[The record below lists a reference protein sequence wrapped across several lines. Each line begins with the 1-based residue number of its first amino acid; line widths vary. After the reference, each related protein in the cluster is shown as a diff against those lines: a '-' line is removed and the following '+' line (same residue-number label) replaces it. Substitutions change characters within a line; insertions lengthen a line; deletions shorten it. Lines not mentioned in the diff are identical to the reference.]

1 MRPEGPLQRLA
12 LCIEYDGSSY
22 SGWQAQR
29 DPHRHTVQESLEQ
42 ALSRIADSPVQ
53 TVCAGRTDAGVHAC
67 GQVVHFDT
75 SVSRPARAW
84 TLGTNSL
91 LPPGI
96 AVQWAA
102 PVAADFHARFSATA
116 RTYRYLILNR
126 PERSPLRAL
135 RAARERRPLDAGHMD
150 EAARAL
156 LGEQDF
162 SAFRGAGC
170 QSRTAMRCVQA
181 VRVRRAGEL
190 VCMDIRANAF
200 LLHMVRNI
208 AGSLIRVGA
217 GEAGIDWIA
226 ELMASRDRRLAAST
240 APPQGL
246 YLSTV
251 TYGLRWGLPPGPPPP
266 LAEAIPPLE

>member
-1 MRPEGPLQRLA
+1 MSPEGPLYRLA
-12 LCIEYDGSSY
+12 LCIEYDGSIY

-29 DPHRHTVQESLEQ
+29 DPQRLTVQESLEQ
-42 ALSRIADSPVQ
+42 ALSRIADAPVH

-75 SVSRPARAW
+75 SASRPARAW
-84 TLGTNSL
+84 TLGTNSV

-96 AVQWAA
+96 AVQWAERVA
-102 PVAADFHARFSATA
+102 PDFHARFSATS

-135 RAARERRPLDAGHMD
+135 RAARERRPLDAECMD
-150 EAARAL
+150 EAAQAL

-181 VRVRRAGEL
+181 VRVRRAGAL

-208 AGSLIRVGA
+208 AGSLIHVGA

-226 ELMASRDRRLAAST
+226 ELLASRDRRLAAST

-246 YLSTV
+246 YLSAV
-251 TYGLRWGLPPGPPPP
+251 TYDASWGLPPAAPPP
-266 LAEAIPPLE
+266 LAEAIAPLE